1 MSKLHRIRPSG
12 WLDQF
17 PAALRHVSLVR
28 LVASVGAGG
37 VLYLTPI
44 VFHQEAFSAQAV
56 TQGLA
61 LAALAGT
68 LGRLLSGALVDRGLA
83 CSIPVLLAA
92 VAIVL
97 GDLRL
102 ASTSS
107 FAGYVQG
114 QLLLGVAAG
123 LYWPAIELAVPL
135 GCSSGPAP
143 IPSARGYALARSADA
158 AGIATGA
165 LVGALLAAAGRLRGI
180 YLVDSISA
188 LVLVLLLLRQ
198 PLPNPEP
205 SATAAAAKT
214 PWRHWLPPLLPVLA
228 ISLLATSLPVLMQS
242 ALPLDLVRGGL
253 ERAAMPES
261 LGALLVGIQL
271 GLLVLIQWPVGQ
283 ALARRPIAHG
293 LGLSLTCFAAGTVLL
308 AFSAL
313 TRQGLWLVLLA
324 QLPLAL
330 GAAAFLP
337 IATEAVV
344 ELSPPE
350 HRGLAMALFSQCF
363 ALSALAAPLLA
374 GLALD
379 TQRHAGGFW
388 IGMTLLCLAGL
399 NLVRRLKPRQAAQA

>member
-214 PWRHWLPPLLPVLA
+214 PWRNWLPPLLPVLA